1 MNDPVVT
8 GATEQLT
15 IASEAS
21 DFNTS
26 KGLCVS
32 QYNHK
37 GMGGHHISGARIAT
51 LIDNRNVFFKAVSQ
65 IYTKLMR
72 WPRFCPFL
80 KCSPGGIIKQ
90 SHDLHPLL
98 LIFYKLLY
106 RHQNQ
111 GPLLLD
117 TLLLTLISY
126 VYGRGSKGVDSSMNK
141 SSSWLNMTAFIF

>member
-26 KGLCVS
+26 KGVS
-32 QYNHK
+32 VSRYNHRGLGG
-37 GMGGHHISGARIAT
+37 GMSYHISDVRIAT
-51 LIDNRNVFFKAVSQ
+51 LIDNRNVFLKAVSQ
-65 IYTKLMR
+65 IYTRLMSNEMTVQD
-72 WPRFCPFL
+72 FVLFL
-80 KCSPGGIIKQ
+80 SVGRIIKQ
-90 SHDLHPLL
+90 GHGLHPLL

-111 GPLLLD
+111 GPLLLN
-117 TLLLTLISY
+117 TLHLTLISY
-126 VYGRGSKGVDSSMNK
+126 IYGKGS
-141 SSSWLNMTAFIF
+141 